1 MQVET
6 MLTVLTISA
15 VFGWV
20 VSLALV
26 VAVLALAR
34 QVGVLHMR
42 VAPAGALT
50 TAGGPAVGA
59 RAPAIPAQTL
69 DGATITVGGAA
80 PGAALRLLMFVSATC
95 PLCKNLIP
103 MAKSFARDERVQLI
117 FVGDDSPDAQRAMIE
132 RHGLDG
138 YRFVNGPEV
147 GQAFAV
153 GKLPF
158 AVLLD
163 ADGVILSKGLVN
175 SREHL
180 ESLIIA
186 HELGVHS
193 VQDYIDG
200 LKPELA

>member
-1 MQVET
+1 
-6 MLTVLTISA
+6 MLTALVISTI
-15 VFGWV
+15 FGWV
-20 VSLALV
+20 VILALV

-50 TAGGPAVGA
+50 TAGGPSVGA
-59 RAPAIPAQTL
+59 KSGPIAAQTL
-69 DGATITVGGAA
+69 DGAAVTVGGPS
-80 PGAALRLLMFVSATC
+80 PGSALRLLMFVSATC

-117 FVGDDSPDAQRAMIE
+117 FVGDDTPQNQRAMIE

-138 YRFVNGPEV
+138 YQFINGPDV
-147 GQAFAV
+147 GQAYEV

-186 HELGVHS
+186 HEMGVHS
-193 VQDYIDG
+193 VQDYING

>member
-1 MQVET
+1 M
-6 MLTVLTISA
+6 MLTALVISA
-15 VFGWV
+15 IFGWI
-20 VSLALV
+20 VSLVLV
-26 VAVLALAR
+26 IAVLALAR

-50 TAGGPAVGA
+50 TAGGPVVGA
-59 RAPAIPAQTL
+59 KSPVLPATTL

-80 PGAALRLLMFVSATC
+80 PGSALRLLMFVSATC

-117 FVGDDSPDAQRAMIE
+117 FVGDDTVEVQRAMIA

-138 YRFVNGPEV
+138 YQFINGPDV
-147 GQAFAV
+147 GQAYAV

-163 ADGVILSKGLVN
+163 AEGVILSKGLVN

-180 ESLIIA
+180 ESLVIA
-186 HELGVHS
+186 HEMGVHS

>member
-1 MQVET
+1 MITALV
-6 MLTVLTISA
+6 ISA
-15 VFGWV
+15 IFSWV

-26 VAVLALAR
+26 VALLALAR

-59 RAPAIPAQTL
+59 KAPAIEAKLL
-69 DGATITVGGAA
+69 DGTRVSVGGSA

-117 FVGDDSPDAQRAMIE
+117 FVGDDSVEAQRAMIE
-132 RHGLDG
+132 RHGLAP
-138 YRFVNGPEV
+138 YPFINGPDV
-147 GQAFAV
+147 GQAFEV
-153 GKLPF
+153 GKLPY

-163 ADGVILSKGLVN
+163 AEGVILSKGLVN

-186 HELGVHS
+186 HEMGVHS
-193 VQDYIDG
+193 VQDYIEG

>member
-1 MQVET
+1 
-6 MLTVLTISA
+6 MLIALILSA
-15 VFGWV
+15 VFAWV
-20 VSLALV
+20 VILALV

-50 TAGGPAVGA
+50 TSGGPSVGA
-59 RAPAIPAQTL
+59 SSPAIPAKTL
-69 DGATITVGGAA
+69 DGATVSVGGPA
-80 PGAALRLLMFVSATC
+80 PGSALRLLMFVSAAC

-117 FVGDDSPDAQRAMIE
+117 FVGDDAPNVQAGMVEAQ
-132 RHGLDG
+132 GLKG
-138 YRFVNGPEV
+138 YQFINGPEV
-147 GQAFAV
+147 GMAYEV
-153 GKLPF
+153 GKLPY

-163 ADGVILSKGLVN
+163 AEGVVLSKGLVN

-180 ESLIIA
+180 ESLVIA
-186 HELGVHS
+186 HEMGVKS

-200 LKPELA
+200 MNPALT